1 MNGSIP
7 ADATEIAHRRGERY
21 GGSGGLPSPG
31 VSRAGARQYSTA
43 PWCPPPAGPARG
55 TATQPHRRLP
65 TPRRWAEHYRRNACD
80 TETNSGADT
89 QASKARQAGTSRRA
103 RIAAAKLRELAAEA
117 RAGRDAATLERLIVK
132 GLTRYHHG
140 LDNEERTALA
150 ATGLPLTG
158 TSGTR

>member
-1 MNGSIP
+1 MRRRALSVEAIAVRRIRWAVESESI
-7 ADATEIAHRRGERY
+7 AGE
-21 GGSGGLPSPG
+21 
-31 VSRAGARQYSTA
+31 ARQLDGALVSSLRHVRFGA
-43 PWCPPPAGPARG
+43 
-55 TATQPHRRLP
+55 ATQPHRRLP

-80 TETNSGADT
+80 TATNSGADT

-117 RAGRDAATLERLIVK
+117 REGRDAATLERLIVK